1 MVQAGV
7 HARDQHARDARR
19 DALGVTM
26 VQAGVHARDPHA
38 RGANREGLG
47 ASGAQT
53 ASA

>member
-1 MVQAGV
+1 
-7 HARDQHARDARR
+7 
-19 DALGVTM
+19 M